1 MPYAALQLEVELAIE
16 RAEAEQQQEWHL
28 AAFVGWQTASSMGG
42 KVGPF
47 KKYAKNLG
55 LALPEETLTEDDV
68 QRERAT
74 AERNAEM
81 VRRAFD
87 GG

>member
-1 MPYAALQLEVELAIE
+1 MPYAALMLEVDLAIE
-16 RAEAEQQQEWHL
+16 RMEAEQQQEWHL

-47 KKYAKNLG
+47 RKYAKNLG
-55 LALPEETLTEDDV
+55 LSLPGETITEDDV
-68 QRERAT
+68 KRERAT